1 MKTGNF
7 SRLPSRQ
14 TGATLLVG
22 MIMLVVLTLL
32 VVFAIRSSNT
42 GLQVAGNMQAQ
53 IEATGAAQ
61 QAIEQ
66 IVEQFKL
73 DTLNPADVAA
83 QAFPVQMGNQQYLVA
98 LAKPVCEMKA
108 PLNDAQIVDPTG
120 TGRNCLGA
128 NNNDVIEDVD
138 GNPITRLTICATQS
152 WRVEAT
158 ASDATTGA
166 NVSLVQ
172 GVSIRIQ
179 DLGDGQCP

>member
-1 MKTGNF
+1 MKTTDCC
-7 SRLPSRQ
+7 RPHRRQ
-14 TGATLLVG
+14 KGATLLVG

-66 IVEQFKL
+66 IVDQFKL
-73 DTLNPADVAA
+73 DSLNPADVPA
-83 QAFPVQMGNQQYLVA
+83 QTFVVQMGNQQFQVA
-98 LAKPVCEMKA
+98 VATPVCEMKA
-108 PLNDAQIVDPTG
+108 PLNDIEIVDPTG
-120 TGRNCLGA
+120 TGRNCLGS
-128 NNNDVIEDVD
+128 NNNDIIVDVD
-138 GNPITRLTICATQS
+138 GNPISRLTICATQS
-152 WRVEAT
+152 WRVEAS
-158 ASDATTGA
+158 ASDPVTGA

-172 GVSIRIQ
+172 GVSIRVQ

>member
-1 MKTGNF
+1 MKVGNL
-7 SRLPSRQ
+7 SRLPARQ
-14 TGATLLVG
+14 KGVTLLVG

-73 DTLNPADVAA
+73 DTLNPADIAA
-83 QAFPVQMGNQQYLVA
+83 QTVPVQLGNQQFLVA
-98 LAKPVCEMKA
+98 VATPVCEMKA
-108 PLNDAQIVDPTG
+108 PVYVVTDPTG
-120 TGRNCLGA
+120 SGRNCLGS
-128 NNNDVIEDVD
+128 NNNDVILDVD
-138 GNPITRLTICATQS
+138 GNEIVRLTICATQS

-172 GVSIRIQ
+172 GVSIRVQ